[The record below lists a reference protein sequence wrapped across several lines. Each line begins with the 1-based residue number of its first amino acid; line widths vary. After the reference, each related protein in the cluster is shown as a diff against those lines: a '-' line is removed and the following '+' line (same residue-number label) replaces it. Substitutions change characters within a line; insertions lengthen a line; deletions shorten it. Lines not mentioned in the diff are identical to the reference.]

1 MILHYKKI
9 IGNKVY
15 LSPRSTEDAEKYTEW
30 LNNFDVAQYIVMHT
44 KIMTVDVERE
54 YLGKVSTDSY
64 DFAIVDNKTD
74 ELIGSIGLEHINN
87 INRTAELGVFIGDN
101 DHLSCGYG
109 SEAIMLILDY
119 GFNFLNLNNIMLR
132 VFDFNIR
139 AIKAYKKCGF
149 KEFGVWKDS
158 HYAGGQYH
166 DVIYMNITRDE
177 FNKNR
182 ETKM

>member
-15 LSPRSTEDAEKYTEW
+15 LSPRSVEDAEKYTEW
-30 LNNFDVAQYIVMHT
+30 LN
-44 KIMTVDVERE
+44 
-54 YLGKVSTDSY
+54 
-64 DFAIVDNKTD
+64 
-74 ELIGSIGLEHINN
+74 INN

-139 AIKAYKKCGF
+139 AIKAYKKGF
-149 KEFGVWKDS
+149 CNERF
-158 HYAGGQYH
+158 
-166 DVIYMNITRDE
+166 
-177 FNKNR
+177 F
-182 ETKM
+182 